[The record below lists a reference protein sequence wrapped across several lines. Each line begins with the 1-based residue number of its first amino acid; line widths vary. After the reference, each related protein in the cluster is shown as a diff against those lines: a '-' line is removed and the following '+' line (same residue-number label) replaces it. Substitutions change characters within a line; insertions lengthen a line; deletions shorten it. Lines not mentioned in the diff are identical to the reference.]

1 MSTPGGAG
9 DTGTPTSTLMPR
21 QLTPKQLALQE
32 ARKRKAE
39 ADRGVIDEFSCYIP
53 VTIVGNGY

>member
-1 MSTPGGAG
+1 MSTPGGGAG
-9 DTGTPTSTLMPR
+9 DSGTPTSTLMPR

-39 ADRGVIDEFSCYIP
+39 ADRGVIDEFNCSLLFIP
-53 VTIVGNGY
+53 A

>member
-1 MSTPGGAG
+1 MGAG
-9 DTGTPTSTLMPR
+9 DSGTPTSTLMPR

-39 ADRGVIDEFSCYIP
+39 ADRGVIDEFNCSLLFFP
-53 VTIVGNGY
+53 A